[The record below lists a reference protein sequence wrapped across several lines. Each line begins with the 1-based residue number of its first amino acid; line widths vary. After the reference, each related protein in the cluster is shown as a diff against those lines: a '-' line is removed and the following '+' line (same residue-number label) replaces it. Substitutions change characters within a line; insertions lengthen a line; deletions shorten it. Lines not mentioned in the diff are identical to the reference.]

1 LPASHAL
8 WPVRYSLHSGSNRTR
23 SLKWKE
29 KLPVA
34 SRARYYHHQIH
45 HQTCTGQSSQ
55 MSPRSR
61 AVAIHLGR
69 SAHDGPH
76 ARAGESGIPKGK
88 AGKAPSCVDPI
99 DRSPSSI
106 LSKSSRLAVLT
117 IINPFPWKH
126 APFGVY
132 ALLYDLYCI
141 PSFAYEAY
149 ETIVRH
155 RDLSSFFVVH
165 LTSLICSSC
174 QIRRS
179 SHHGGCVGSGQA
191 LQTGSRLKKGSCS
204 FCLRIPETR
213 LMRRFIGFSKRI
225 KRMAVGVFLLA
236 PAWSV

>member
-1 LPASHAL
+1 
-8 WPVRYSLHSGSNRTR
+8 
-23 SLKWKE
+23 
-29 KLPVA
+29 
-34 SRARYYHHQIH
+34 
-45 HQTCTGQSSQ
+45 

-88 AGKAPSCVDPI
+88 GGKAPSCVDPI

-155 RDLSSFFVVH
+155 RDLSLF
-165 LTSLICSSC
+165 LL
-174 QIRRS
+174 
-179 SHHGGCVGSGQA
+179 
-191 LQTGSRLKKGSCS
+191 
-204 FCLRIPETR
+204 CLRH
-213 LMRRFIGFSKRI
+213 L
-225 KRMAVGVFLLA
+225 
-236 PAWSV
+236 